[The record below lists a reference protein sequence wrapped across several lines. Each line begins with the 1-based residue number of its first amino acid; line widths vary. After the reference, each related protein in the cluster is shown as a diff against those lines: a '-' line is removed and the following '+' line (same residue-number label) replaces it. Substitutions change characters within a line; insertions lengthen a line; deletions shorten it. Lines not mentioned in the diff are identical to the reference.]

1 MGLGGLVRCR
11 TTMLWKPVW
20 FPHQTRPLGPLI
32 CWVVCVLGDTCLLPQ
47 SSLLPAPHFPALSFS
62 ATATA
67 GSAAFILRQPKR
79 HIHIMW
85 HQVILNMQDEYT
97 SDICV
102 CVCVR
107 AHTARACSSWIQVI
121 WPSQNWTYKHTTC
134 MCFWLY
140 TQMRLNEPHSNKNA
154 VCNISWPGS

>member
-1 MGLGGLVRCR
+1 
-11 TTMLWKPVW
+11 MLWKPVW

-47 SSLLPAPHFPALSFS
+47 SSLLPSPHFPALSFS

-102 CVCVR
+102 CVCVC
-107 AHTARACSSWIQVI
+107 AHILQEHAAHEYRWYDHLRTEHINIQ
-121 WPSQNWTYKHTTC
+121 H
-134 MCFWLY
+134 
-140 TQMRLNEPHSNKNA
+140 
-154 VCNISWPGS
+154 VCVFDCTHKCVRMSHIQIKMQFAIFPGQVASPLALLT

>member
-67 GSAAFILRQPKR
+67 GSAAFILRQQKQ

-85 HQVILNMQDEYT
+85 RQVILNMHDEYT
-97 SDICV
+97 SDMYVCVRMCV
-102 CVCVR
+102 CVC
-107 AHTARACSSWIQVI
+107 TLQRACSSWIQLI
-121 WPSQNWTYKHTTC
+121 WPCQDWTYSSY
-134 MCFWLY
+134 LY
-140 TQMRLNEPHSNKNA
+140 VFLTVHATAK
-154 VCNISWPGS
+154 ISFEWATFK

>member
-1 MGLGGLVRCR
+1 
-11 TTMLWKPVW
+11 MLWKPVW

-67 GSAAFILRQPKR
+67 GSAAFILRQQKQ

-85 HQVILNMQDEYT
+85 RQVILNMHDEYT
-97 SDICV
+97 SDMYVCVHMCV
-102 CVCVR
+102 CVCAHCKEHVAHEYSWYDHVR
-107 AHTARACSSWIQVI
+107 TEHTVA
-121 WPSQNWTYKHTTC
+121 TC

-140 TQMRLNEPHSNKNA
+140 TQQQKFHLNEPHSNKNA
-154 VCNISWPGS
+154 VCSISWPGS